1 LLGYLYTGVDNERAI
16 AHLNTALKLAKSVAD
31 KVAIQKAID
40 RIE

>member
-1 LLGYLYTGVDNERAI
+1 
-16 AHLNTALKLAKSVAD
+16 LNTALKLAKSVAD